1 MESDLAQTLMMNQQA
16 DEKRKKVWFVVCM
29 DRMTISIT
37 HNTTKKRLADA
48 KVQLLATAPSLDVRD
63 VGRMPHDANASDRR
77 SDEARA
83 AAQLLEQRLY
93 NAVSL
98 PLADNVDD
106 ELLINEG
113 LCDDDDDD
121 DDGDDAGDVVR
132 DEEIVNVDKN

>member
-1 MESDLAQTLMMNQQA
+1 M
-16 DEKRKKVWFVVCM
+16 KRERKYG
-29 DRMTISIT
+29 SIVYALNDNINNKT
-37 HNTTKKRLADA
+37 ATRNTTKKRLADA

-63 VGRMPHDANASDRR
+63 VGRVPHDANASDRR

-121 DDGDDAGDVVR
+121 DDDADDDGDGDFVR
-132 DEEIVNVDKN
+132 DEEIVNVDNSKN